1 MDLATIERLMEM
13 LQNSSLNEMEVS
25 ENGMR
30 IRLSK
35 TASRSNGAAVASVPS
50 MRQSS
55 PEAMAAAEIAAL
67 MALPDVAETDEV
79 VIVAGLSGTFY
90 RAPAPGAEPYAKVGD
105 VIEEGQTIALVEAMK
120 MLNPVEAPRSGR
132 ITRILIEDGEPVT
145 PGTAL
150 ALLSRD

>member
-1 MDLATIERLMEM
+1 MDLTTIERLMEM
-13 LQNSSLNEMEVS
+13 LQNSSLNELEVS

-30 IRLSK
+30 VRLSK
-35 TASRSNGAAVASVPS
+35 TAPRSNGAAASPS
-50 MRQSS
+50 VRQTS

-67 MALPDVAETDEV
+67 MALPDVVETDEV

-90 RAPAPGAEPYAKVGD
+90 RAPAPGAEPYAKEGD

-150 ALLSRD
+150 ALLGRK